1 MKEKIS
7 MRERIIESAWSLFY
21 EKGYEQTT
29 IMDIIEKSGVSKGS
43 FYYHFKSKDT
53 LLNTLASLLD
63 SHYEEL
69 LEELPEDMDCFD
81 RLMYLNY
88 RMHSYIGE
96 RIDYRLLASLYA
108 TQLTKSEGS
117 SLLDQNRFYFQMLFA
132 IVDEGQKKGEITRE
146 KSVAE
151 IVNFYGMCERA
162 LVTDWCMNN
171 GEYSLGEFSR
181 EYMPVM
187 FAGFRTQA
195 EEFPG
200 KDIDKTITT

>member
-7 MRERIIESAWSLFY
+7 MREKIIESAWSLFY

-43 FYYHFKSKDT
+43 FYYHFKGKDT

-63 SHYEEL
+63 NHYEKL
-69 LEELPEDMDCFD
+69 LEEMPEDMNCFD
-81 RLMYLNY
+81 KLMYLNY
-88 RMHSYIGE
+88 KMHSYIEE
-96 RIDYRLLASLYA
+96 RIDYNLLASLYA

-117 SLLDQNRFYFQMLFA
+117 NLLDQNRFYFRMLYE
-132 IVDEGQKKGEITRE
+132 IVDEGQKKEEIAQN

-151 IVNFYGMCERA
+151 IVKFYGMCERA

-171 GEYSLGEFSR
+171 GEYSLGEFSK
-181 EYMPVM
+181 EYMPIM
-187 FAGFRTQA
+187 FAQFRA
-195 EEFPG
+195 
-200 KDIDKTITT
+200 